1 LLRESLKRLFAN
13 SLNLV
18 CRLFKVVERILPS
31 NLLWVR
37 FQCELMEKYLR
48 KNRLISW
55 KGLCLYSQ
63 FIENRGWNQ
72 RLTLIKLPFPSTQKS
87 WGELGIKIT
96 MCRNHCLKKYIYKND
111 CCRREKG
118 RSTLGSS
125 PNTVGSTPTCRMQ
138 EENTWCQERDLVD
151 FRRIQWVG
159 LLRVECKIDRKISVL
174 MCIITIYYSLCR

>member
-111 CCRREKG
+111 CCRRVKRSINSGILAEYCGFDSYVSNAG
-118 RSTLGSS
+118 RKYLVPRAWSRRFS
-125 PNTVGSTPTCRMQ
+125 PNTVGWTPTCRM
-138 EENTWCQERDLVD
+138 
-151 FRRIQWVG
+151 
-159 LLRVECKIDRKISVL
+159 
-174 MCIITIYYSLCR
+174 